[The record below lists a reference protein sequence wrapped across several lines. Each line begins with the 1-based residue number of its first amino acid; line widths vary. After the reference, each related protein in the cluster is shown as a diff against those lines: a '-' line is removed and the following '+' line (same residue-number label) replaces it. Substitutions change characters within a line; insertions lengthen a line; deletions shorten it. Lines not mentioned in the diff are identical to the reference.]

1 MSAPTTPSLDKTMSD
16 LSLKQMREHLTS
28 GSSSST
34 QRLTRSISSNSG
46 SSSGRAAKS
55 GLVPQQLFANN
66 PGSSG
71 GGSANNV
78 TPASGPLTSGLVCR
92 PSTSQSL
99 LMRYAPANSTS
110 NTAGP
115 VTPGAGLSAYRNT
128 RSALHSKDRPAG
140 LSASMTIQG
149 SASKEAV
156 VGALLSSSIASLRAT
171 LHTDKLT
178 AADRPKVQ
186 PGSVISQ
193 SSDFVESGWRSPIS
207 AAGSYGSLSSSN
219 SRPGTGVARVLA
231 PNGQPRK
238 VPVAALAGMLPA
250 PAAAA
255 TMSAGKAGL
264 LQGPGTPQHTS
275 AGRLNAYYSSN

>member
-1 MSAPTTPSLDKTMSD
+1 MSD
-16 LSLKQMREHLTS
+16 LSLKQMRDHLTS
-28 GSSSST
+28 GSSST

-46 SSSGRAAKS
+46 SSSRAAKS
-55 GLVPQQLFANN
+55 GLVPQQLFTNS
-66 PGSSG
+66 PSSGGSSG
-71 GGSANNV
+71 GGSASNI
-78 TPASGPLTSGLVCR
+78 TPPTGPLTSGLVCR

-99 LMRYAPANSTS
+99 LMRYTPANSTS
-110 NTAGP
+110 NTASP

-128 RSALHSKDRPAG
+128 RSALHSKDRQAG
-140 LSASMTIQG
+140 LSASMTVQG
-149 SASKEAV
+149 SASREAA

-171 LHTDKLT
+171 LHTDKMT

-186 PGSVISQ
+186 PASVISQ
-193 SSDFVESGWRSPIS
+193 SSDFAEAGWRSPIC
-207 AAGSYGSLSSSN
+207 AAGAYGSLGSSN

-238 VPVAALAGMLPA
+238 VPVAALAGMLPP

-255 TMSAGKAGL
+255 PVSAGKAGL

-275 AGRLNAYYSSN
+275 AGRLNAYYSNN

>member
-1 MSAPTTPSLDKTMSD
+1 
-16 LSLKQMREHLTS
+16 
-28 GSSSST
+28 
-34 QRLTRSISSNSG
+34 
-46 SSSGRAAKS
+46 
-55 GLVPQQLFANN
+55 
-66 PGSSG
+66 
-71 GGSANNV
+71 
-78 TPASGPLTSGLVCR
+78 
-92 PSTSQSL
+92 
-99 LMRYAPANSTS
+99 MRYAPANSTS

-140 LSASMTIQG
+140 LSASMTVQG
-149 SASKEAV
+149 SASREAA

-171 LHTDKLT
+171 LHTDKVT

-186 PGSVISQ
+186 PASVISQ

-207 AAGSYGSLSSSN
+207 AAGAYGSLSSSSS

-238 VPVAALAGMLPA
+238 VPVAALAGMLPP

-255 TMSAGKAGL
+255 TVSAGKAGL

-275 AGRLNAYYSSN
+275 AGRSNVYYSGN